1 MNRIAFF
8 LLAIFSVSSNDGL
21 GQTPGNSAAAGL
33 TNAQRFSQV
42 LKARNQLAAQRQ
54 ATEFTA
60 SASSSTA
67 GQLFQIASE
76 YSTGVGPI
84 SPAIADFNGDGKLDV
99 AVANYTDNTVS
110 LLLGKGDGTFQ
121 QQVSFATGI
130 QPVSVDVRARSA
142 GSGWPKPGS
151 AIPIENNTARLEE
164 YVSRMSLARR
174 SPVVYREGCGPER
187 AAKLADLRSHD
198 LRHPAV

>member
-130 QPVSVDVRARSA
+130 QPVSVAVEDFDHDGRLDLAVGNFCTDPSCVSSSISILLGNGDGTISPQRSF
-142 GSGWPKPGS
+142 P
-151 AIPIENNTARLEE
+151 TL
-164 YVSRMSLARR
+164 SR
-174 SPVVYREGCGPER
+174 
-187 AAKLADLRSHD
+187 
-198 LRHPAV
+198 